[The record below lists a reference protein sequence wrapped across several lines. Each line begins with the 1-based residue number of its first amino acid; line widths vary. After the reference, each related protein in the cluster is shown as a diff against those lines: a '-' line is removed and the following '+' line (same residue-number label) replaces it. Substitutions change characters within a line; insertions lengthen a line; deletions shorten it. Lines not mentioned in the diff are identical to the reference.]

1 MNRFFHILIEK
12 RIFRSVTA
20 IMACC
25 TLLCSCNHHRNDPGR
40 DYMGKFDM
48 YYDKAYKPYTENPV
62 FADSLTMQVPPE
74 GSIAQGE
81 IPYKYKAKSMDEQ
94 VLAGKELV
102 NPFEVIQGN
111 IDEGREQYELFCLVC
126 HGEKGD
132 GNGPL
137 VQTGKYPAKP
147 RSLIDSYVQN
157 KPDGE
162 VFHVITM
169 GSVSGLMGSYG
180 TQVHLMNRWKIV
192 LYIRELS
199 KH

>member
-1 MNRFFHILIEK
+1 MNILNRMK
-12 RIFRSVTA
+12 IFKSATV
-20 IMACC
+20 IIICC
-25 TLLCSCNHHRNDPGR
+25 ILLCGCNHHRNDPGR
-40 DYMGKFDM
+40 AYMAKFDM
-48 YYDKAYKPYTENPV
+48 YYPKAYEPYTENPV
-62 FADSLTMQVPPE
+62 FADSLTMQVPPS

-81 IPYKYKAKSMDEQ
+81 IPYPYKAKSMDDQ

-102 NPFEVIQGN
+102 NPVEATQINV
-111 IDEGREQYELFCLVC
+111 DEGREQYELFCLVC

-147 RSLIDSYVQN
+147 RSLIDSYLQS

-180 TQVHLMNRWKIV
+180 SQVHPENRWKIV
-192 LYIRELS
+192 LYVRDLS
-199 KH
+199 KHQ